1 MPVGL
6 NAFPLKL
13 HWQCRG
19 FLHRGDMA
27 ILSYFVHMHIMIR
40 ELPDVVKGFLQYFP
54 VTFISPLRE
63 RRVQPE
69 KPPDESRFKNQIAH
83 GIIAHF
89 GRFLPVNALFYY
101 EQFPLDLRVYTDYQD
116 PLLMVCSN
124 QR

>member
-1 MPVGL
+1 
-6 NAFPLKL
+6 
-13 HWQCRG
+13 
-19 FLHRGDMA
+19 
-27 ILSYFVHMHIMIR
+27 MIR

-63 RRVQPE
+63 RKVQPE
-69 KPPDESRFKNQIAH
+69 KPPDESGSRIK
-83 GIIAHF
+83 
-89 GRFLPVNALFYY
+89 LPLESSRILGVFFPDNALFYY